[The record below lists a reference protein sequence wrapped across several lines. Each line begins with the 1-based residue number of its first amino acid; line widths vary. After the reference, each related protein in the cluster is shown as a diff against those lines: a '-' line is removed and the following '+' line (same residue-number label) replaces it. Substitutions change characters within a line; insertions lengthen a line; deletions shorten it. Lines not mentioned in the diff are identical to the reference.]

1 MYKHITQLKT
11 ISVDK
16 GSDTMINESINVP
29 RRSTT
34 GLLFY
39 KPYVAGAEYSEK
51 TFNPNITEMK
61 AVVDRILNRV
71 YSQEMG
77 TRNIW
82 EEVLRRFGKE
92 NSTMNATDFYAGYR
106 FSLSSISGVWETM
119 TFMQVDWDLGIQK
132 KEFSLQLTGKCQA
145 QRMWNITSSS
155 SQMLSS
161 TSSTESLKVWLITE
175 IISHLKRHSFD
186 RRTNQSKPQRSWA
199 QSGTPWL
206 LHKRIKHYC
215 WSCCMI
221 ICSDTKDW

>member
-39 KPYVAGAEYSEK
+39 KPYVAGAEDSEK
-51 TFNPNITEMK
+51 TFNPEITEVK
-61 AVVDRILNRV
+61 VVVDRILNRV
-71 YSQEMG
+71 YSQGMG

-106 FSLSSISGVWETM
+106 FSLSSISGV
-119 TFMQVDWDLGIQK
+119 
-132 KEFSLQLTGKCQA
+132 
-145 QRMWNITSSS
+145 
-155 SQMLSS
+155 
-161 TSSTESLKVWLITE
+161 
-175 IISHLKRHSFD
+175 
-186 RRTNQSKPQRSWA
+186 
-199 QSGTPWL
+199 
-206 LHKRIKHYC
+206 
-215 WSCCMI
+215 
-221 ICSDTKDW
+221 